1 MIGGAL
7 YITSNQLY
15 NYIEY
20 RVLTLYDE
28 LDFAHNKQHVLNVM
42 ERSAVMGKLLNVD
55 GDILLTGAAYH
66 DLGILFSRSNHE
78 KISAIIF
85 QQDSFMKEWFSPAD
99 INLISESIE
108 DHRSAKNK
116 RPRSIY
122 GEILHDV
129 DTFGGDLTELM
140 IRSIEYGKKY
150 FGRFTK
156 NQHFERIYDYLKQ
169 KYGDG
174 GYATLFIDYPPHCN
188 NLSEIKS
195 LLQSKDYIQKLFDT
209 FFTE

>member
-1 MIGGAL
+1 MTESAL
-7 YITSNQLY
+7 YISSHQLY
-15 NYIEY
+15 NYIEC
-20 RVLTLYDE
+20 RVLTLYDD

-42 ERSAVMGKLLNVD
+42 ERSAVMGKLLNVND
-55 GDILLTGAAYH
+55 DILLTGAAYH

-78 KISAIIF
+78 KISAKIF

-108 DHRSAKNK
+108 AHRSTNSKK
-116 RPRSIY
+116 PRSIY
-122 GEILHDV
+122 GKILHDV
-129 DTFGGDLTELM
+129 DAFGGDLTELM
-140 IRSIEYGKKY
+140 IRSIEYGKTY
-150 FGRFTK
+150 FRNFTK

-174 GYATLFIDYPPHCN
+174 GYATLYIDYQPHCN
-188 NLSEIKS
+188 NLSEINN
-195 LLQSKDYIQKLFDT
+195 LLQSKDHMQKLFDT